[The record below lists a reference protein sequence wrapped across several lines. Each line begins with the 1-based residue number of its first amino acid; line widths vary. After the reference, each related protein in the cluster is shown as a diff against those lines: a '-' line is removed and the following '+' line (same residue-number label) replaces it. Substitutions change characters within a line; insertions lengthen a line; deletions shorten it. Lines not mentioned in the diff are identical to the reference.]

1 MMIDETVHQPWWKA
15 DHELFSEKE
24 GEGKLHECQINAQG
38 AKMSRQLDAVN
49 VLWTVL
55 LALSG
60 AIILAPV
67 CPELMEREI
76 LTGKE
81 WSE

>member
-1 MMIDETVHQPWWKA
+1 
-15 DHELFSEKE
+15 
-24 GEGKLHECQINAQG
+24 
-38 AKMSRQLDAVN
+38 MSRQLDAVN

-55 LALSG
+55 LALTG